1 MVLGIK
7 IKFFKMEKFILVDV
21 LCQINVIKDIIK
33 GKLKFIIGKFIGRYI
48 YLRGIEILV
57 SW

>member
-33 GKLKFIIGKFIGRYI
+33 GKLLLENLLGNICI
-48 YLRGIEILV
+48 
-57 SW
+57 